1 MMIKSSFVL
10 RECRWYRH
18 AVAES
23 QVGLFGARSC
33 EENLTAVS
41 EQGNVRY
48 VLWDLTSDIILMIDR
63 MER

>member
-1 MMIKSSFVL
+1 MMIKSCFML
-10 RECRWYRH
+10 RECRYRH

-41 EQGNVRY
+41 EQGNV
-48 VLWDLTSDIILMIDR
+48 
-63 MER
+63 

>member
-1 MMIKSSFVL
+1 ML
-10 RECRWYRH
+10 RECRYRH

-41 EQGNVRY
+41 EQGNV
-48 VLWDLTSDIILMIDR
+48 
-63 MER
+63 